1 MRTILPA
8 VFVSL
13 RRCLLAVFFLATAL
27 PGRAVI
33 VDLNSDGVS
42 DIWALKYGVS
52 SFSATADSD
61 GDGIKDAAE
70 AVAGTDPFSANS
82 TIKITGIVL
91 DGTGLH
97 FTFPTLLGKG
107 YVLQKSASLATPVW
121 TVANALVMGNGG
133 DLMVTIPAAGATQY
147 FYRVAV
153 QDVDS
158 DGDGVNDWEEITL
171 GFDPKNSH
179 SNGLSGSDDLTAITQ
194 ALSAVNVV
202 TVTATD
208 ASATEPLAGPALD
221 TGTFQI
227 KRTGNL
233 NAITVNYAMSGTAVA
248 GADYAP
254 VTGSVTLPLGVNTAT
269 VTITPLAD
277 AALESSESAILT
289 ISPAAGY
296 TVGAPAAAAV
306 LINDAQAATGT
317 GVQARFWNNT
327 NVTIPVFT
335 NTSGTINLNSTT
347 PVLTRIDANINNTW
361 GAASPG
367 AGVNA
372 DYFVSRFT
380 AEVLPEFSQIYTF
393 QIEVERGGRLWV
405 NGQLV
410 VSDWAPSPGVSPT
423 AGTYTGTIEL
433 VGGRH
438 YPLVFEHMA
447 RSGNATAIL
456 SWQSANQPLQVI
468 PQNRLFPTAP
478 PQITSGLELLVIK
491 DSPQSTYQIVAS
503 GEPTG
508 YSAANYPAAW
518 SFNGTT
524 GVLTIVPTVA
534 GVFPVVLNATN
545 AQGTGSAILTVTVIA
560 TGGGIT
566 RDVWSGTYA
575 NVAALPL
582 TTAPTS
588 TALVTA
594 LEGPQNP
601 GGGDYGARLR
611 GYITAPVTGTYQ
623 FWLAAADAAELWIA
637 DDDEPIN
644 LLQRTL
650 TTGPTT
656 YRGWA
661 DATAGKSPL
670 LWLKA
675 GSRYYVEV
683 RHADVGANGH
693 VSVGWLKPGQTGTVP
708 SEVVPAYALS
718 PYTAPTVVPGVSTLF
733 AANLTPQ
740 GAALSGGSGFATL
753 QLSADEKEAILTRN
767 FSNLTSP
774 LTGEHI
780 HDGTLPVT
788 SNIVFDID
796 QATPRPDGSFVWTIV
811 DVPGIGRTA
820 AQLVQDLKAGQMYVN
835 LHTATYPSGEIKGY
849 LTLQAA
855 SQTFTAPA
863 LQTWTDPASAADTSS
878 ALNANGAS
886 RFLAQA
892 TFGPSSADITLVQSL
907 GFEGWIDDQFTK
919 AATHHRDYVELNKNI
934 TNPNSPTY
942 YTDLSINSWWKNSI
956 TAPDQLRQRI
966 AFALSEIVVIS
977 SSGGL
982 EDESHGLT
990 AYYDTLLD
998 NGFGNFGTLL
1008 KAVTLTPT
1016 MGVYLDMRHNDKPNL
1031 ASGLHPNE
1039 NYAREIQQ
1047 LFSIGLNRMFP
1058 DGTLMLNSKGQVI
1071 PTYDQDVI
1079 TGFAHVFTGWDW
1091 NQFDPA
1097 APPAILPANFAPS
1110 SNYVLPMTEIPAHHF
1125 TGQKRLLNNVVLP
1138 GLPTLPSLANAVL
1151 DPYATH
1157 TTAQI
1162 QTPEYQALPAL
1173 ELTATHNAILNHP
1186 NTAPFIC
1193 RQLIQRLVTSTPSR
1207 GYVYR
1212 VVQAF
1217 NGERTVHG
1225 VVTGVRGDLREV
1237 VKAILLDYEARSNT
1251 PAAQQGYGKQREP
1264 VLRVTGLA
1272 RAFRPQAA
1280 LGGTYVQDG
1289 GAITVDTSPALHRLA
1304 NGNAV
1309 ALNFA
1314 GGTPATGGNYSVS
1327 GAFPLT
1333 TTAFTVRTRDIIRS
1347 NYSQAG
1353 TTVTVVSGNNGSV
1366 NHGLTT
1372 GDFAYLRFRDGAG
1385 KPADGVFGVTVTDAT
1400 HFTVA
1405 VPTTATIAT
1414 SNCDLADLTGEYQ
1427 QTGTTVTFTCNTL
1440 HGLTSGTVSATF
1452 VVQTGQPT
1460 VPTLLAP
1467 GTITVMDATHFTV
1480 QATDSVAR
1488 NGTFIA
1494 APSAPALD
1502 RSGTVT
1508 TNFENWIVSNTDT
1521 ALAQTPMRSPTVF
1534 NFFVPDFQFPGTL
1547 ATAGLY
1553 TPEFQLT
1560 SDTNVMRQANFL
1572 FGGIFSSS
1580 SNTTVGNTNGVSS
1593 FNNGG
1598 GAITLDFLPWMGN
1611 GPGGV
1616 PWTNDVNLNALI
1628 DQLSTLLMAGHFDNT
1643 GTNTYAPT
1651 RVINNGRQAIYDY
1664 LTANYNGVMTGISVA
1679 NPCVIT
1685 CSLPHGLSTGQT
1697 VTITGVTGGTFNA
1710 PINGTF
1716 TATVTSSTKFSVPVQ
1731 CTSTAGL
1738 VLTGANFTSTIQS
1751 RDRLRAI
1758 IHLLV
1763 TSPDFT
1769 IQK

>member
-13 RRCLLAVFFLATAL
+13 RRCLLAVFFLAAAL

-52 SFSATADSD
+52 AFSPTADSD

-82 TIKITGIVL
+82 TLKISGIVL

-233 NAITVNYAMSGTAVA
+233 NAITVNYTMSGTAVA
-248 GADYAP
+248 GSDYAP

-277 AALESSESAILT
+277 ALLESPESAILT

-367 AGVNA
+367 TGVNA

-478 PQITSGLELLVIK
+478 PQITGGLELLLIK

-503 GEPTG
+503 GDPTG
-508 YSAANYPAAW
+508 YSAANYPAGW
-518 SFNGTT
+518 GFNGTT

-545 AQGTGSAILTVTVIA
+545 AQGSGSAILAVTVIA

-611 GYITAPVTGTYQ
+611 GYITAPVTGAYQ

-780 HDGTLPVT
+780 HDFTLPTT

-863 LQTWTDPASAADTSS
+863 LQTWTDPATAADTSS

-956 TAPDQLRQRI
+956 TAPDQLRQRV
-966 AFALSEIVVIS
+966 AFALSETVVIS

-1016 MGVYLDMRHNDKPNL
+1016 MGIYLDMRANDKPNL
-1031 ASGLHPNE
+1031 AAGLHPNE

-1079 TGFAHVFTGWDW
+1079 TGFAHVFTGWNF
-1091 NQFDPA
+1091 NQANAGGF
-1097 APPAILPANFAPS
+1097 LPTNWYPGSDYVNPMKEVPS
-1110 SNYVLPMTEIPAHHF
+1110 HHF
-1125 TGQKRLLNNVVLP
+1125 TGQKRILNNVVLP
-1138 GLPTLPSLANAVL
+1138 GLPSIANVVL

-1157 TTAQI
+1157 TSGQI
-1162 QTPEYQALPAL
+1162 QAPEYQALPAA

-1186 NTAPFIC
+1186 NSAPFIC
-1193 RQLIQRLVTSTPSR
+1193 KQLIQRLVTSTPSR

-1217 NGERTVHG
+1217 NGERNVHG
-1225 VVTGVRGDLREV
+1225 VATGVRGDLQQV

-1264 VLRVTGLA
+1264 VLRVTGVA

-1280 LGGTYVQDG
+1280 LSGNFTQDG

-1304 NGNAV
+1304 SGNAV
-1309 ALNFA
+1309 ALSFA
-1314 GGTPATGGNYSVS
+1314 SGGTPATDGSYSLS
-1327 GAFPLT
+1327 GAFPVT
-1333 TTAFTVRTRDIIRS
+1333 TMAFTVRTKDIIRS

-1366 NHGLTT
+1366 NHGLST

-1400 HFTVA
+1400 HFTVT
-1405 VPTTATIAT
+1405 VPTSATIAT
-1414 SNCDLADLTGEYQ
+1414 SNCDLADLTGQYQ
-1427 QTGTTVTFTCNTL
+1427 QTGTTVTFTTNTL
-1440 HGLTSGTVSATF
+1440 HGLTAGTVSATF

-1460 VPTLLAP
+1460 VPTLVAP
-1467 GTITVMDATHFTV
+1467 GTVTVVDATHFTV

-1488 NGTFIA
+1488 SGTFIA

-1508 TNFENWIVSNTDT
+1508 TNFENWLVSNTDT

-1572 FGGIFSSS
+1572 FGGIFSSGS
-1580 SNTTVGNTNGVSS
+1580 STSSGNTNGVGS

-1643 GTNTYAPT
+1643 GTNTYTPT
-1651 RVINNGRQAIYDY
+1651 RVILNGEQAIYDY
-1664 LTANYNGVMTGISVA
+1664 VRIPSNISYS
-1679 NPCVIT
+1679 NTTPSDT
-1685 CSLPHGLSTGQT
+1685 
-1697 VTITGVTGGTFNA
+1697 N
-1710 PINGTF
+1710 
-1716 TATVTSSTKFSVPVQ
+1716 K
-1731 CTSTAGL
+1731 
-1738 VLTGANFTSTIQS
+1738 